1 MEDFEIKNEGVI
13 YRMEEK
19 LDIMGMVQ
27 VSQHLNKK
35 RNILSFIIVI
45 LSLFYL
51 INFIISIAVSEDKND
66 YLGFIFAFGFSFII
80 GCILL
85 YKIQKKH

>member
-1 MEDFEIKNEGVI
+1 MEDFEVKNEGVI

-45 LSLFYL
+45 LSLFY
-51 INFIISIAVSEDKND
+51 SILN
-66 YLGFIFAFGFSFII
+66 
-80 GCILL
+80 
-85 YKIQKKH
+85 

>member
-1 MEDFEIKNEGVI
+1 MEDFEVKNEGVI

-19 LDIMGMVQ
+19 IDVFGMID

-45 LSLFYL
+45 LSLYYL
-51 INFIISIAVSEDKND
+51 INCIISTIVSEDKND
-66 YLGFIFAFGFSFII
+66 YLGFIFAFGLSFII
-80 GCILL
+80 GCI
-85 YKIQKKH
+85 

>member
-1 MEDFEIKNEGVI
+1 MRILKIYHFKERRIRMEDFEVKNEGVI

-19 LDIMGMVQ
+19 LDIMDMVQ

-45 LSLFYL
+45 LF
-51 INFIISIAVSEDKND
+51 N
-66 YLGFIFAFGFSFII
+66 
-80 GCILL
+80 
-85 YKIQKKH
+85 